1 MPTEYSA
8 LCKTQKQVAGKLP
21 KGKHQQIKIHRISI
35 RAAEEL
41 PDERVQVHAH
51 PRTIKMEV
59 RSKQGN
65 KRLHGSEDRHTVPWK
80 SRLCKRIPVQVQVIE
95 RTMNPGSK
103 MES

>member
-8 LCKTQKQVAGKLP
+8 LCKTREQVAGKLP
-21 KGKHQQIKIHRISI
+21 KGKHQQIKIHRINI

-41 PDERVQVHAH
+41 PDERVGVH

-59 RSKQGN
+59 RIKQGN
-65 KRLHGSEDRHTVPWK
+65 KRFHGSENRNTVPWK